1 MEEIKSKVVLI
12 VDNNPMSIFL
22 LRMFISRE
30 KIAVI
35 SSKDAL
41 EAISICLKYPEIEL
55 VILDIEL
62 PVMNGIEATRKIK
75 EYRKDL
81 PVILHSTY
89 SEYKDAATKCD
100 CDEFIKETINEKMI
114 HDLLK
119 KYLE

>member
-1 MEEIKSKVVLI
+1 MGKVVLI
-12 VDNNPMSIFL
+12 VDNNLMSIFL
-22 LRMFISRE
+22 LRRFISRE
-30 KIAVI
+30 KIEVI
-35 SSKDAL
+35 SSKDGL
-41 EAISICLKYPEIEL
+41 EAVNMCKKYPKIGL
-55 VILDIEL
+55 VIMDIEL
-62 PVMNGIEATRKIK
+62 PMMNGIEATRKIK

-89 SEYKDAATKCD
+89 SEYKDAATKCE